1 MVRQRKITPPAMT
14 VVQAEKQHEDGL
26 VEVVC
31 ITHNVHL
38 GDGRELDWQ
47 EATRVA
53 PDLADFLE
61 KRGQVKRK

>member
-1 MVRQRKITPPAMT
+1 MAGPRKIIPPGMT
-14 VVQAEKQHEDGL
+14 VVQTEKSHGDGL
-26 VEVVC
+26 VEIVC

-47 EATRVA
+47 EATRVT
-53 PDLADFLE
+53 PELADFLE